1 MWFTLWFESH
11 FIIYLDVCKG
21 RRAQGIWFSMAYL
34 YLIISVNMAVASFIM
49 IQHRNK
55 MIVRAIG
62 LILAYIAA
70 GIALKVFYMLSSVW
84 KFYEVIHSFL
94 QKNDSH
100 LEHRSG
106 RWRTILLAQDLILR
120 YSKC

>member
-1 MWFTLWFESH
+1 
-11 FIIYLDVCKG
+11 
-21 RRAQGIWFSMAYL
+21 MAYL

-70 GIALKVFYMLSSVW
+70 GIALKVFYMLSSV
-84 KFYEVIHSFL
+84 
-94 QKNDSH
+94 
-100 LEHRSG
+100 
-106 RWRTILLAQDLILR
+106 
-120 YSKC
+120 